1 MTKYDIAIIGSGL
14 GGLVSA
20 LILGKEGKKVCVLEQ
35 HSIAGGNL
43 QSFTRDGCVFDT
55 GMHYIG
61 SMGEGQYLRKYF
73 DYLGISDRLNLIRLD
88 DKGYDTLTFEG
99 DNTEYPMSQGYE
111 LFRAHMLE
119 YFPKEKKAIDAYV
132 DKIRHVTAEFPL
144 YNISKAKTYKLRPE
158 VLGECATGFL
168 HGITDNERL
177 KNVLAGGLSLYAGY
191 PDRTPLYIHACMR
204 DSLVSSCWRPVDGS
218 QQIAARLVEG
228 IQAQGGEVLT
238 SHKIA
243 ELQIEN
249 DQVVAAEAEN
259 GNTVHAD
266 AFISN
271 AHPATTLGMIGEGKI
286 RKIYRKRIMSLENT
300 WGVFTLYAVLKPESL
315 PYLNKNYFHYNSRGI
330 LHARHEEDHWP
341 DNYYFYT
348 PASSHSETHAE
359 SIVVMA
365 DMRFDEVKKWQNTS
379 LNRRGEEYKHFKHQ
393 KAEMIIN
400 ALERRLPGIR
410 EKIVKYYTSTP
421 LTFRDYTGT
430 HEGSAYGIM
439 KDCHDPVRSII
450 QPRSKI
456 SNLYFT
462 GQNLNLYG
470 ILGVTAAAVITCSEI
485 VGMEYLSKKIADG
498 R

>member
-43 QSFTRDGCVFDT
+43 QTFTRDACIFDT

-61 SMGEGQYLRKYF
+61 SMDEGQYLRKYF
-73 DYLGISDRLNLIRLD
+73 DYLDISGRLNLLRLD
-88 DKGYDTLTFEG
+88 TEGYDTMTFDG
-99 DNTEYPMSQGYE
+99 DDTEYRLSQGYE
-111 LFRAHMLE
+111 LFRTHLLE
-119 YFPKEKKAIDAYV
+119 HFPKEKNAIDKYT
-132 DKIRHVTAEFPL
+132 DKIRRVTAAFPL
-144 YNISKAKTYKLRPE
+144 YNITKAKTYKLRPE

-168 HGITDNERL
+168 HGITADERL
-177 KNVLAGGLSLYAGY
+177 KNVLAGGLSLYAGQ

-204 DSLVSSCWRPVDGS
+204 DSLVNSCWRPVDGS
-218 QQIAARLVEG
+218 QQIADILVEG
-228 IQAQGGEVLT
+228 IRENGGDVLT
-238 SHKIA
+238 SHKVT

-249 DQVVAAEAEN
+249 DRVIAAKVEN
-259 GNTVHAD
+259 GNHIHAGSY
-266 AFISN
+266 ISN
-271 AHPATTLGMIGEGKI
+271 AHPATTLGMIAEGKI
-286 RKIYRKRIMSLENT
+286 RKIYRKRIMSLANT
-300 WGVFTLYAVLKPESL
+300 WGVFTLYAVLKPGSF
-315 PYLNKNYFHYNSRGI
+315 PYLNKNYFHYNSLGI
-330 LHARHEEDHWP
+330 LRARHDAAHWP

-348 PASSHSETHAE
+348 PASSSSGEFAE
-359 SIVVMA
+359 SVVVMA
-365 DMRFDEVKKWQNTS
+365 DMSFAEVKKWKDTS
-379 LNRRGEEYKHFKHQ
+379 VNRYGEEYKDFKHQ
-393 KAEMIIN
+393 KAEMIIK
-400 ALERRLPGIR
+400 ALDRRLPGIR

-430 HEGSAYGIM
+430 YEGSAYGIM

-450 QPRSKI
+450 QPHSKI

-485 VGMEYLSKKIADG
+485 LGMEYLSKKIAYES
-498 R
+498 